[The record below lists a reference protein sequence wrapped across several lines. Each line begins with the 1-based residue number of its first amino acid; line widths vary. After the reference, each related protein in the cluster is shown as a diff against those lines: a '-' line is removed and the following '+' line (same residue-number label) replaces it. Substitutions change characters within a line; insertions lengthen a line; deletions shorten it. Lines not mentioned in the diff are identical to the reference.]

1 MARGLLNVAL
11 AAVAIALAL
20 AAPGEGA
27 ARLRLASASG
37 SLTLSNSKEDAAI
50 FNAAGM
56 RPGGEASG
64 SVTIGNAGTVGA
76 ALSVAPAST
85 QDVPGASGGRLSD
98 RLQLLVLDITD
109 VQAPRTVYSGMLT
122 AMPAVALGALDAG
135 AQRTFLFVAKLL
147 PGTGDNAY
155 QGAALSTAFTW
166 SATGA
171 PAATPT
177 PTPSPTPPPPT
188 ATPTPAAPQPP
199 PVVTPPAGPIGD
211 DPTGSVLGAQVFSMP
226 DARRCLSRRKF
237 TITLRRPKGL
247 VFKALTITVNRKTK
261 VKLKGLKARK
271 VKRRISLRGMPKGKV
286 VVKVTAITT
295 TGRKAV
301 TKRTYHT
308 CATRRKR

>member
-1 MARGLLNVAL
+1 MRARLLHVVL
-11 AAVAIALAL
+11 GVLAL
-20 AAPGEGA
+20 GLAFAAPGEGA
-27 ARLRLASASG
+27 PRLQLASATG
-37 SLTLSNSKEDAAI
+37 SLTLSNSKDGAAI

-56 RPGGEASG
+56 RPGEEASG
-64 SVTIGNAGTVGA
+64 SVTIGNTGTVGA

-85 QDVPGASGGRLSD
+85 QDAPGASGGRLSD

-109 VQAPRTVYSGMLT
+109 VQAPRTVYSGVLT

-135 AQRTFLFVAKLL
+135 TQRTFLFVAKLL
-147 PGTGDNAY
+147 PGADDNAY
-155 QGAALSTAFTW
+155 QGAALSTAFAW
-166 SATGA
+166 SATGT

-177 PTPSPTPPPPT
+177 PTPSPTPVPPT
-188 ATPTPAAPQPP
+188 ATPTPAAPPPP

-211 DPTGSVLGAQVFSMP
+211 DPTGSVLGAQIFSMP
-226 DARRCLSRRKF
+226 DARRCLSRRRF

-247 VFKALTITVNRKTK
+247 VFKALTITVNRKTR

-271 VKRRISLRGMPKGKV
+271 VKRRISLRGMPRGKV

-295 TGRKAV
+295 TGRRAV